1 MQATVFD
8 PEHATGTLNFAN
20 SVRLTPVVKALLGAL
35 NYDAAGSLEPG
46 ASLAFSGEHT
56 ATWGDVLAHLNV
68 QFRELGIQLPNGAQH
83 GDFLAQSIYALADH
97 IGAND
102 FDILPVI
109 AASKL
114 GLAERAPVD
123 VLVTL
128 AKLLDDGHGL
138 TGYRIE
144 EYSVNV
150 TDGECAHWNPFD
162 VNFPSLAAARV
173 AAEQY
178 MGEDQDCAEAL
189 VGRVVIIDN
198 QICSEDADH
207 ELARVER
214 DDADR
219 EPSPAACG

>member
-1 MQATVFD
+1 MQAAVFD

-20 SVRLTPVVKALLGAL
+20 GVRLTPVIKALLGAL
-35 NYDAAGSLEPG
+35 AYDAVGTSESA

-56 ATWGDVLAHLNV
+56 ATWGDVLTHLAE
-68 QFRELGIQLPNGAQH
+68 QCRELGIKLPADAQEELL
-83 GDFLAQSIYALADH
+83 FEAIYALADH
-97 IGAND
+97 IGAHD
-102 FDILPVI
+102 FDIVPVI
-109 AASKL
+109 AMGNFA
-114 GLAERAPVD
+114 LAESAPVD

-162 VNFPSLAAARV
+162 TNFPSQAAAQV

-178 MGEDQDCAEAL
+178 MEENQDCTEAI
-189 VGRVVIIDN
+189 VGRVVIVDN
-198 QICSEDADH
+198 QICSEDADD
-207 ELARVER
+207 ELARIER
-214 DDADR
+214 EDDA
-219 EPSPAACG
+219 PAQPTAAGG

>member
-1 MQATVFD
+1 MQAAVFD

-20 SVRLTPVVKALLGAL
+20 GVRLTPVVKALLGAL
-35 NYDAAGSLEPG
+35 NCDAAGSPEPS

-68 QFRELGIQLPNGAQH
+68 QFRELGIKLPDGTQH
-83 GDFLAQSIYALADH
+83 GELLAESIYTLAGYV
-97 IGAND
+97 GARC
-102 FDILPVI
+102 FDIAPVL
-109 AASKL
+109 AANNL

-128 AKLLDDGHGL
+128 AKLLDDGHCL

-150 TDGECAHWNPFD
+150 TDGKCAHWNPFD

-189 VGRVVIIDN
+189 VGRVVIVDN

-219 EPSPAACG
+219 EPSPTACG